1 MKGARTVKQPQIE
14 ATVSSERIAAVAQAL
29 RSLPPMPR
37 AVFSLHAIYERS
49 YADIAAMFFTDAATI
64 QAELATALVLLDEA
78 LCRSDPE
85 VAPKSLG
92 SEAETSLDTP

>member
-1 MKGARTVKQPQIE
+1 MKQSQIE
-14 ATVSSERIAAVAQAL
+14 ASVSSERIARVAQAL

-49 YADIAAMFFTDAATI
+49 YAEIAAMFFTDAATI
-64 QAELATALVLLDEA
+64 QTELARALVLLDEA

-85 VAPKSLG
+85 AAPNSR
-92 SEAETSLDTP
+92 AARRTPR